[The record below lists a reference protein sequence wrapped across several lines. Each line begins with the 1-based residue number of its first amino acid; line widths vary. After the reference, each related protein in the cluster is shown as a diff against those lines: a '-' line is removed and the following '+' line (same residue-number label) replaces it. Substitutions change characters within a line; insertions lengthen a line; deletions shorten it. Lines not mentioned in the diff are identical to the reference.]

1 MSVPSTHEPGNRPVT
16 LLGRFKSLLGVPT
29 EVVATSSEPGRPY
42 TPALQDLDIIIAQ
55 VAQRIPLREV
65 AKRHGVSPSTINR
78 YVRRPEAQEL
88 LETYR
93 AIIKQTLLERTV
105 QGVVHGAFDVVEGAI
120 KDKNAKDL
128 DAATR
133 ALMNLEKMS
142 ASASGEGRK
151 VELTGKD
158 GGPIQVDARAIIA
171 DLLAHGT
178 ADKA

>member
-1 MSVPSTHEPGNRPVT
+1 MSVPTTHEPGKRPSN
-16 LLGRFKSLLGVPT
+16 LLGRFKSLLGVPSMT
-29 EVVATSSEPGRPY
+29 VETTPHSGHPP
-42 TPALQDLDIIIAQ
+42 TPALQDLDLIMAQ
-55 VAQRIPLREV
+55 VAQKIPLQEV
-65 AKRHGVSPSTINR
+65 AKRHGVSLSTINR
-78 YVRRPEAQEL
+78 YVRRPEAQEML
-88 LETYR
+88 DTYR

-120 KDKNAKDL
+120 KDGNAKDL

-133 ALMNLEKMS
+133 AVMNLEKMS

-178 ADKA
+178 GNR